1 MQSVTFTVW
10 IEVSKTCSM
19 TDEHHLETEKHVDM
33 AFQSSAAFE
42 VFFCA
47 IPVSGVSVLCARGF
61 MGGGD
66 HIKPL
71 LMASKIN
78 GKTWSVKPSALAL
91 VEQLLNMWQ
100 PEA

>member
-19 TDEHHLETEKHVDM
+19 TYAEHHLETEKHVDM

-47 IPVSGVSVLCARGF
+47 IPVSGFCIMCKGIH
-61 MGGGD
+61 GG
-66 HIKPL
+66 
-71 LMASKIN
+71 
-78 GKTWSVKPSALAL
+78 W
-91 VEQLLNMWQ
+91 
-100 PEA
+100 